1 MDINSTSITFGS
13 IMALIGIGLTIN
25 AFLKSSKKD
34 IQVKATDYAI
44 LKAQVKSHEETIAQ
58 MKIEIKEHE
67 KELRSEMKR
76 FDELLIQKVDAINA
90 KMDDLKDLII
100 NKIT

>member
-1 MDINSTSITFGS
+1 MDINSTSITVGS
-13 IMALIGIGLTIN
+13 IMALVGIGLTIS
-25 AFLKSSKKD
+25 AFVKNNKKD

-44 LKAQVKSHEETIAQ
+44 LKEQVKTHETTIAQ

-76 FDELLIQKVDAINA
+76 FDELLIQKVDAINS